1 MVFFVIFMCS
11 WVTGIY
17 SPLCPHGHCNKL
29 FLGYILLKINLTK
42 LYTCTAVQR
51 KKKKKG
57 WAGLWNTINFKV
69 KISLKNITKTT
80 KTSKFHKVIVVLHY
94 FLLQIPMER
103 RNISQNSAQV
113 LQRATNCL
121 HRPEISYRY
130 PWHQSTSFSLRN
142 ESLYFHLVVIERFSS
157 STLKQSHCC

>member
-1 MVFFVIFMCS
+1 MSSWPLQQTIFRLHS
-11 WVTGIY
+11 AQNQFNKTIY
-17 SPLCPHGHCNKL
+17 MYSSAKE
-29 FLGYILLKINLTK
+29 
-42 LYTCTAVQR
+42 